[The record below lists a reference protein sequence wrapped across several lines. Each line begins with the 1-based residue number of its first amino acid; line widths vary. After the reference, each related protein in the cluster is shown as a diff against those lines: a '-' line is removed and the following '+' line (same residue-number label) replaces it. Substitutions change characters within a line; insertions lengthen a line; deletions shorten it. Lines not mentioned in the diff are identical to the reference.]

1 LLGHLQL
8 GAAFARVACAIEQQE
23 ILEVLFVEFRQLAGA
38 RLEDAVEIFEL
49 RLLWRVALKLKG
61 ERAEDG
67 AVVLAEVGAFA
78 VQRRRR
84 NAVGQF
90 V

>member
-1 LLGHLQL
+1 LGHLQL

-38 RLEDAVEIFEL
+38 RLEDPVEIFEL
-49 RLLWRVALKLKG
+49 RLLRRVALKG